1 MLLWGRFCRGSC
13 ALVFKP
19 LAERFDLL
27 LRIRR
32 EQVLNGYVGRRNQN
46 RFRVRESVKPGLA
59 VVVTDTGISDPAKG
73 HGFDKQVNVYLI
85 DRAAAEGQACEEVID
100 RLLISAEEEAGK
112 RLRMLLHLANGRSHV
127 LVDED
132 WEKRPK
138 DLVLHDR
145 VVPSHWVDNRGIEIA
160 CIRVRGPAY
169 DDFLLIDQACQT
181 FSGLGANDAGVV
193 VRFALGVGPVQLDHR
208 LLALSNKLLRD
219 GFVHVGV
226 SGRGAPLAA
235 PGRSPP
241 DNLFGCVGD
250 IGGRVNKG
258 WVLAPEFEKNRS
270 QIFCGRLHDDLA
282 ALDAAGEEDEVER
295 QLEKL
300 RHLVFAAGD
309 GSEGPRI
316 EIFWNKIEQDLT
328 GGGQTLGEFEDAWI
342 ASRNNL
348 DSGVEE
354 QGQWSIEWPDNQG
367 DAVRFPIDFS
377 SMPALP
383 KGLGYNHIYGLHPL
397 LQILLREGDG
407 SYGRHNLEDFL
418 LAGRLEVAA
427 HRSLKNLGVLIAQVL
442 KACQLV
448 DAPLVRLSR
457 IRIEICFLLIED
469 FLELVHLS
477 LLRVAV
483 VEAALQQRCEPFRP
497 S

>member
-1 MLLWGRFCRGSC
+1 
-13 ALVFKP
+13 
-19 LAERFDLL
+19 
-27 LRIRR
+27 
-32 EQVLNGYVGRRNQN
+32 
-46 RFRVRESVKPGLA
+46 
-59 VVVTDTGISDPAKG
+59 
-73 HGFDKQVNVYLI
+73 
-85 DRAAAEGQACEEVID
+85 
-100 RLLISAEEEAGK
+100 
-112 RLRMLLHLANGRSHV
+112 MLLHLANGRIHV
-127 LVDED
+127 LVGED
-132 WEKRPK
+132 WEKRSE

-145 VVPSHWVDNRGIEIA
+145 VVPCHWVDNRGIEIA
-160 CIRVRGPAY
+160 CIRIRGPAY
-169 DDFLLIDQACQT
+169 DDFLLIDQARQT
-181 FSGLGANDAGVV
+181 FSGVGANDAGVV
-193 VRFALGVGPVQLDHR
+193 VRSALGVGPVQLDHR

-226 SGRGAPLAA
+226 SGRSAPLAA

-250 IGGRVNKG
+250 IGGRINKG
-258 WVLAPEFEKNRS
+258 RVLAPEFEKNWS
-270 QIFCGRLHDDLA
+270 QIFCGRFHDDLA
-282 ALDAAGEEDEVER
+282 NLDAAGEENEVEG

-309 GSEGPRI
+309 RSDGPRI
-316 EIFWNKIEQDLT
+316 EIFWNEIEQDLT
-328 GGGQTLGEFEDAWI
+328 GGGQTLGEFEDAGI

-354 QGQWSIEWPDNQG
+354 QRQWSIEWPDNQS
-367 DAVRFPIDFS
+367 DAVRVPIDFS

-383 KGLGYNHIYGLHPL
+383 KGLGHNHVYRLHPL

-407 SYGRHNLEDFL
+407 SYRRHNLEDFL

-427 HRSLKNLGVLIAQVL
+427 HRSLKNLGVLVAQVL

-469 FLELVHLS
+469 FLELIHLS
-477 LLRVAV
+477 LPRTSV
-483 VEAALQQRCEPFRP
+483 VEAALQQSCEPFRP